1 MSKMASENFLKY
13 YSEDSWL
20 KHWRKENV

>member
-1 MSKMASENFLKY
+1 MASENFLKY